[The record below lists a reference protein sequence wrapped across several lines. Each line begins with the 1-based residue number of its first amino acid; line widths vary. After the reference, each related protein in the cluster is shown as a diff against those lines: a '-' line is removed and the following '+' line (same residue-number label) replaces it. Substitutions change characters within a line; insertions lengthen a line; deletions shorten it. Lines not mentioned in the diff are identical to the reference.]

1 MALRSPLH
9 RGAGFADA
17 ADRRRE
23 FDGQRGSARR
33 RGYTVAWQ
41 KARAAYLAQNPLCVF
56 CERQGLVTAA
66 AVVDHIEPHH
76 GDPQKFWN
84 TDNWQPL
91 CRPHHDGTKQR
102 QEKRMTGVGVVK
114 SPRSSSRDRCPRKS
128 STPAKF
134 PRGVS

>member
-1 MALRSPLH
+1 MGV
-9 RGAGFADA
+9 RGQPTKWNQWYST
-17 ADRRRE
+17 DRWARIKKQQLLAHARCQFCLE
-23 FDGQRGSARR
+23 RGI
-33 RGYTVAWQ
+33 
-41 KARAAYLAQNPLCVF
+41 
-56 CERQGLVTAA
+56 VTPAEIC
-66 AVVDHIEPHH
+66 DHIEPHH